1 MNSARHAAHFQSLAQ
16 QDHATRLGMWV
27 FLGSELLLFA
37 GLFALYAAGRIA
49 HPAAFREGVAH
60 AEKSIGSL
68 NTAVLLTSSTT
79 VALAV
84 EALRRERRVACVALL
99 SITLALGATFF
110 SLKLA
115 EYGAHFRAGIYPGG
129 AGSFFISHG
138 TPGLPL
144 FWTLYFVTTGL
155 HAAHVCVGLGV
166 LGLSAQAVARG
177 KLGGERG
184 YVLENAALYW
194 HLVDLIWIFLW
205 PLYYLA

>member
-1 MNSARHAAHFQSLAQ
+1 MNSTPHAAHFQSLAQ
-16 QDHATRLGMWV
+16 QDHAARLGMWV

-37 GLFALYAAGRIA
+37 GLFALYAAGRVA
-49 HPAAFREGVAH
+49 HPAAFHEGVAH

-68 NTAVLLTSSTT
+68 NTALLLTSSTT

-84 EALRRERRVACVALL
+84 ELLQRERRAATVVLL
-99 SITLALGATFF
+99 SITMALGAAFF
-110 SLKLA
+110 CLKLT
-115 EYGAHFRAGIYPGG
+115 EYGDHFRAGIYPGG
-129 AGSFFISHG
+129 AGNFFTTHA

-155 HAAHVCVGLGV
+155 HAVHVCVGLGV
-166 LGLSAQAVARG
+166 LGLSARG
-177 KLGGERG
+177 VVRGTLTGERA